1 MKSFAFWPLIWY
13 EKMAMRCALACLSL
27 LVALSAAA
35 ERGVP
40 PTEGIHNFGKINDS
54 LYRGA
59 QPDAA
64 AIQSLARLGIKSI
77 INLRL
82 ANDVW
87 TPEAA
92 AASASGITYTNV
104 PLNGTGRP
112 SDAQVAALLALIES
126 LPAPVFIH
134 CKHGCDRTGTIVA
147 CYRISRHGWSNNA
160 ALQEAWKY
168 GLSIWERGM
177 IRFIREFGRAPTKRA
192 RPFLLTDSP
201 RPPN

>member
-1 MKSFAFWPLIWY
+1 
-13 EKMAMRCALACLSL
+13 MRRSLVCLL
-27 LVALSAAA
+27 LVAALSAVG
-35 ERGVP
+35 ERGLA
-40 PTEGIHNFGKINDS
+40 PTDGIRNFGKVSDS

-64 AIQSLARLGIKSI
+64 GITNLTRLGVKSI
-77 INLRL
+77 INLRM

-92 AASASGITYTNV
+92 AACASGIAYTNV
-104 PLNGTGRP
+104 PLKGTGRP
-112 SDAQVAALLALIES
+112 ADAQVATLLALIET

-134 CKHGCDRTGTIVA
+134 CKHGCDRTGTIIA
-147 CYRISRHGWSNNA
+147 CYRIRRHGWSNDA

-177 IRFIREFGRAPTKRA
+177 IKFIREFGKAPTKHA
-192 RPFLLTDSP
+192 QPLFLSGSVRPA
-201 RPPN
+201 N